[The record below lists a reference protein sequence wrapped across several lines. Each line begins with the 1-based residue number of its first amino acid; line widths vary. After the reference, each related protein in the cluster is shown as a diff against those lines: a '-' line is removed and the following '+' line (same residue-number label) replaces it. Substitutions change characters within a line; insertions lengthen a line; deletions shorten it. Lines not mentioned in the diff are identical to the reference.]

1 MQVLDKM
8 TYCNWNAKN
17 ALFINTWFLFGLL
30 VSENLDDMLL
40 RELILQIVN
49 FLELHEVLILRSSS
63 QGIKI
68 HSNMSS

>member
-8 TYCNWNAKN
+8 TYCHWNAKN
-17 ALFINTWFLFGLL
+17 ALFISTWFLFGLL
-30 VSENLDDMLL
+30 VSENVDDKLL
-40 RELILQIVN
+40 RELILQSVN
-49 FLELHEVLILRSSS
+49 FLELHDVLISRGSS